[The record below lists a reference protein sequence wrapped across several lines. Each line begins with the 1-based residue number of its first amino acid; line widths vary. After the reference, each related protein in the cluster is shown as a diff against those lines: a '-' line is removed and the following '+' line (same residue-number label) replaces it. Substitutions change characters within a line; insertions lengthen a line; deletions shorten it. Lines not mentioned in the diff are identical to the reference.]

1 MSHYW
6 SACLFFKGASFFLT
20 AFILNCLLLL
30 VEFKLRETHFFLS
43 HHMPYRWKSHVGTSK
58 NWVWERTDWFAVYIQ
73 VFSILST
80 DCMDCLWRNLGP
92 LYMNLVDSW
101 AGSVSTILPYCE
113 IPGKYLMCSYQRAGW
128 LSSQDLCFSISDL
141 GKRAGKFCLMHTS
154 AWLKDESGVNL
165 AARMASSWFA
175 CCIFHIISILFSHKS
190 CQSYDRLEYSFVF
203 CHVYSVSWISCHNPQ
218 S

>member
-1 MSHYW
+1 MYKDWLLSSNLIFKKWVYC

-20 AFILNCLLLL
+20 AFIPAELPSTFGRIQVKRNTL
-30 VEFKLRETHFFLS
+30 FLS
-43 HHMPYRWKSHVGTSK
+43 HHMPYRRKSHVGTSK

-73 VFSILST
+73 VLSILNT

-154 AWLKDESGVNL
+154 ACLTL
-165 AARMASSWFA
+165 
-175 CCIFHIISILFSHKS
+175 
-190 CQSYDRLEYSFVF
+190 
-203 CHVYSVSWISCHNPQ
+203 
-218 S
+218 